1 MSVKKNRFKEFILSN
16 EDFGELK
23 NISIRDLINGRIL
36 TRALVAKQL
45 PFIVFISFFGFLYI
59 GNHYRT
65 EELMREVATLNKELK
80 ELRYEAITT
89 SSELMY
95 MSKQSEVL
103 KKIKASGLNLEELT
117 EPPRKLKVN
126 NR

>member
-1 MSVKKNRFKEFILSN
+1 MSAKKNKIKEFILSN
-16 EDFGELK
+16 EDFGEFK
-23 NISIRDLINGRIL
+23 NISLRDLINGRIL
-36 TRALVAKQL
+36 TRSLVAKQM

-59 GNHYRT
+59 GNHYKT
-65 EELMREVATLNKELK
+65 EELMREVTILNKDLK

-103 KKIKASGLNLEELT
+103 KKIKVSGLKLEELT

>member
-1 MSVKKNRFKEFILSN
+1 MSAKKNKLKEFILSN
-16 EDFGELK
+16 EDFGEFK
-23 NISIRDLINGRIL
+23 NLSLRDLINGRIL
-36 TRALVAKQL
+36 TRSLVAKQM
-45 PFIVFISFFGFLYI
+45 PFIVFIAFFGFLYI

-65 EELMREVATLNKELK
+65 EELMREVASLNKELK

-103 KKIKASGLNLEELT
+103 KKIKASGLKLEELT